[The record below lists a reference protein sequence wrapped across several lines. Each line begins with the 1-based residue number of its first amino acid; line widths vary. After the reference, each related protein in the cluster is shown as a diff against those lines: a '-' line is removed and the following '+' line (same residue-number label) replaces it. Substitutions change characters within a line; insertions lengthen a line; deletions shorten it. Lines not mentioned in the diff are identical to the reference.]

1 MRALSKYLVKFV
13 PITALIV
20 VGGAMT
26 NPSNAQD
33 LNQMSRDIGQIERGF
48 WTREFHNDLDV
59 SKSDLTISHTNFTRV
74 EWLQDGVPGRYVT
87 DTLNWT
93 LPLVQISEIHLSS
106 APGSMILQG
115 SDQDSYCPLT
125 VATFHCADGA
135 ENCDDGAAFYV
146 CRYNAPELENL
157 LSALKQQAPQ
167 IKIVGAK
174 R

>member
-1 MRALSKYLVKFV
+1 MRVLPKFLFQFV
-13 PITALIV
+13 LFTALIV

-26 NPSNAQD
+26 SPTNAQD

-59 SKSDLTISHTNFTRV
+59 SKSDLTISHTTFTRV

-87 DTLNWT
+87 DTLTWT

-106 APGSMILQG
+106 QPGSMILQG
-115 SDQDSYCPLT
+115 SDQDSYCPMT
-125 VATFHCADGA
+125 AATFYCTEDA
-135 ENCDDGAAFYV
+135 EDCDDGAAFYV
-146 CRYNAPELENL
+146 CRYNAPELEKL

-167 IKIVGAK
+167 ITIVGTK